1 MNHRD
6 RVTARSVARHWAQWL
21 FGMVAIGAF
30 TLLGLVALTHG
41 PESFIFFLKRG
52 SLSPFIAIF
61 VVATSAWLL
70 LLMAGA
76 RTDRHE
82 TA

>member
-1 MNHRD
+1 M
-6 RVTARSVARHWAQWL
+6 
-21 FGMVAIGAF
+21 
-30 TLLGLVALTHG
+30 VALTNG
-41 PESFIFFLKRG
+41 PETFIFFLKRG
-52 SLSPFIAIF
+52 SLSPLIAIF

-76 RTDRHE
+76 RANRHE